1 MDSKNTVFKNQ
12 QNIISGLND
21 RIKYLSARSER
32 FSGIRLIV
40 FAAGLVLSITGYFI
54 SKEIGWI
61 MTIFSLAGFG
71 LTVHLHNILIQGIR
85 KCFIYKTIKEENLAR
100 MKVDWKN
107 IPDPVINEPPSEMSS
122 ARDLD
127 LTGKYSLH
135 NLIDVAVSVEG
146 SNLLRKWLL
155 GENPDKN
162 LIYKRQEI
170 IKELSGLDIF
180 RDRFLLKAK
189 LVSRRIL
196 QCAKIVKWL
205 QDSEKV
211 MLPERLLI
219 ISSVLIFS
227 YLVLF
232 ILNMTDL
239 LPQIWLFVFVIYFF
253 VYISNQKKISR
264 IVEDSSELE
273 TQLKK
278 FSALILLTEKY
289 SFDKEPYLKEFMNA
303 FRKGE
308 QSAAKELKELQKVI
322 SALLVR
328 SNPFIGIVLN
338 ILFPYDIYYCI
349 KLIKIKNN
357 IKENIIPWSEKL
369 NELECYISLANFT
382 QLNPDYTFPEISAD
396 SDNTFEVIQLG
407 HPLISPDKKVCND
420 FSFDRQN
427 EIVIITGSNMS
438 GKSTFLR
445 SAGINLCL
453 AYAGAPVNAEK
464 FRVSL
469 FDLFTCIK
477 VNDSVVDGISY
488 FYAEVKKLRT
498 LLDKFNNNNGYEK
511 ANELKKFF
519 LIDEIF
525 KGTNNRERLTG
536 SRAYIKELANKN
548 ATGFVTTH
556 DLELINLE
564 KEIPVIEN
572 YHFREEIMNE
582 KMEFDYKIHKGP
594 CPTTNALKI
603 MKLSGLPVE

>member
-1 MDSKNTVFKNQ
+1 MDLKNTVYTDQ
-12 QNIISGLND
+12 QKIISRLND
-21 RIKYLSARSER
+21 RIKFLSTKSER

-40 FAAGLVLSITGYFI
+40 FSTGLVLSIAGYFI

-61 MTIFSLAGFG
+61 MTILSLTGFG
-71 LTVHLHNILIQGIR
+71 FTVHMHNKLLQGIR
-85 KCFIYKTIKEENLAR
+85 KCFTYKLIKEENLAR
-100 MKVDWKN
+100 MLVNWKN
-107 IPDPVINEPPSEMSS
+107 IPDPIINEPPSEMSS
-122 ARDLD
+122 ERDLD

-135 NLIDVAVSVEG
+135 NLLDVAVSFEG
-146 SNLLRKWLL
+146 SSLLRKWLM
-155 GENPDKN
+155 GDNPDKN
-162 LIYKRQEI
+162 LIYRRQEI
-170 IKELSGLDIF
+170 VKELSQLDLF
-180 RDRFLLKAK
+180 RDKFLLKAR
-189 LVSRRIL
+189 LVSRKIL
-196 QCAKIVKWL
+196 NCTKIVNWL

-211 MLPERLLI
+211 ILPGRLLI

-232 ILNMTDL
+232 ILNRLDIM
-239 LPQIWLFVFVIYFF
+239 PQIWLPVFVIYFF
-253 VYISNQKKISR
+253 VYISNQKKISK

-278 FSALILLTEKY
+278 FSALILMSEKF
-289 SFDKEPYLKEFMNA
+289 SFNKQPHLNEFMNV
-303 FRKGE
+303 FRKGD

-338 ILFPYDIYYCI
+338 ILFPYDIYFCL

-369 NELECYISLANFT
+369 NELECYISLANFS
-382 QLNPDYTFPEISAD
+382 QLNPDYTFPEISEE
-396 SDNTFEVIQLG
+396 SENTFDVIQLG

-464 FRVSL
+464 FKVSL
-469 FDLFTCIK
+469 FDIFTCIK

-498 LLDKFNNNNGYEK
+498 LLDKFENSNGK
-511 ANELKKFF
+511 NNELKKFF

-525 KGTNNRERLTG
+525 KGTNNKERLTG
-536 SRAYIKELANKN
+536 SRAYIKELAHKS

-572 YHFREEIMNE
+572 YHFREEIVNE